1 MTITDLRTA
10 HYWKGGSSAEAG
22 VPDEIPHRGYELVQ
36 RISDPGPN
44 GFDSDVTKTDAF
56 GGGVIW
62 VVNS

>member
-1 MTITDLRTA
+1 
-10 HYWKGGSSAEAG
+10 
-22 VPDEIPHRGYELVQ
+22 VPDEIPHRGYQLVQ